1 VFGLLS
7 DCEAVTEL
15 DQSWDQIA
23 ERVAVHVLGHLTQH
37 PVRPSPWF
45 TPDDA
50 AAYLR
55 LTRRGLEDMRAKATG
70 PRYHKVNDRVVRYH
84 VDDLDAW
91 LRSDGGERG

>member
-1 VFGLLS
+1 MSPDLDDSWAKLADHVA
-7 DCEAVTEL
+7 ETVTGY
-15 DQSWDQIA
+15 IRA
-23 ERVAVHVLGHLTQH
+23 N
-37 PVRPSPWF
+37 PPRPSPWF